1 MRISALCREAN
12 LFVKE
17 QIRVG
22 TALACILRKLIE
34 TDSTLFPGSS
44 KTAEK
49 TWRSTPKRS
58 TRHKTI
64 LKQA

>member
-1 MRISALCREAN
+1 MRISALRREAN

-34 TDSTLFPGSS
+34 QILHYSPPL
-44 KTAEK
+44 
-49 TWRSTPKRS
+49 PKLPRKLGEALLNAPPI
-58 TRHKTI
+58 TKPF
-64 LKQA
+64 